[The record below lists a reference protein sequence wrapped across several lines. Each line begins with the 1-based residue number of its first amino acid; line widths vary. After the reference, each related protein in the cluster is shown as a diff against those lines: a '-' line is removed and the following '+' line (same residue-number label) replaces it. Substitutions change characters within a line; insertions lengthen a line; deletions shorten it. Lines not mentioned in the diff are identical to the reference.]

1 MSVPAEP
8 LRPESVVDSRTRM
21 VLAILE
27 EIVDPC
33 STATGVPAGLVSM
46 GLVRSVQLPSPA
58 TEGTLRVTLTMTE
71 PGCLMA
77 AIFAENARERLTP
90 LAGADGFH
98 DVTGVDVVLDA
109 TQVWEPDDMAPEYRR
124 RLAAARRRRLPLAP
138 R

>member
-1 MSVPAEP
+1 MSLPAEP
-8 LRPESVVDSRTRM
+8 LRPDSVVDSRAQM
-21 VLAILE
+21 VLAVLE

-33 STATGVPAGLVSM
+33 STTAGVPAGLVSM
-46 GLVRSVQLPSPA
+46 GLVRSIQLPSPA

-77 AIFAENARERLTP
+77 AIFAENARDRLAP

-98 DVTGVDVVLDA
+98 DVTGVDVVLDT

-124 RLAAARRRRLPLAP
+124 RLAAARKRRLPLTP

>member
-8 LRPESVVDSRTRM
+8 LRPDSVVDSRTQT

-33 STATGVPAGLVSM
+33 SAAAGVPAGLVSM
-46 GLVRSVQLPSPA
+46 GLVRSIELPSPA
-58 TEGTLRVTLTMTE
+58 ADSTLRVTLTMTE
-71 PGCLMA
+71 PGCMMA
-77 AIFAENARERLTP
+77 AIFAENARERLAP

-98 DVTGVDVVLDA
+98 DVTGVEVALDT
-109 TQVWEPDDMAPEYRR
+109 TQVWEPDDMAPEYRS
-124 RLAAARRRRLPLAP
+124 RLAAARRRRLPLTT